1 MTSSVTR
8 GLAIAATGIGGLWP
22 VTALVKRTELAWE

>member
-22 VTALVKRTELAWE
+22 VTALVKRD